1 MFDFDQLYKLMLEYL
16 FVIVLTTLALQI
28 TLLFVR
34 TLIEL
39 YYL

>member
-28 TLLFVR
+28 TLIFVR
-34 TLIEL
+34 TLMEL
-39 YYL
+39 QYV

>member
-28 TLLFVR
+28 TLLFIR
-34 TLIEL
+34 TLLEL
-39 YYL
+39 Q

>member
-1 MFDFDQLYKLMLEYL
+1 MFDFDQLYKLILEYL

-34 TLIEL
+34 TLLEL
-39 YYL
+39 Q

>member
-34 TLIEL
+34 TLMEL
-39 YYL
+39 QYV

>member
-1 MFDFDQLYKLMLEYL
+1 MFNFDELYKLMLEYL
-16 FVIVLTTLALQI
+16 FVIVLTVLALQI

-34 TLIEL
+34 TLMEL

>member
-28 TLLFVR
+28 TLLFIR
-34 TLIEL
+34 TLMEL
-39 YYL
+39 QYV

>member
-39 YYL
+39 Q